1 MYKGS
6 HLYSYNNYNV
16 PTRRDADT
24 MATAN
29 WMYNNRSADFVQDYL
44 DNDVSIYDYDWFGK
58 GLNMDN
64 PFYQT
69 EHEYANSSF

>member
-1 MYKGS
+1 MYRGS

-16 PTRRDADT
+16 TTRRQADT
-24 MATAN
+24 MRIAR
-29 WMYNNRSADFVQDYL
+29 WLYNSRSADFVQDYL
-44 DNDVSIYDYDWFGK
+44 DNDVSPYDYDWFVK

>member
-1 MYKGS
+1 MRIARW
-6 HLYSYNNYNV
+6 LYNS
-16 PTRRDADT
+16 
-24 MATAN
+24 
-29 WMYNNRSADFVQDYL
+29 RSADFVQDYL
-44 DNDVSIYDYDWFGK
+44 DNDVSAYDYDWFVK